1 MNNIDDLAGLVDRL
15 PRFELITSP
24 TPLEEYPRLADRL
37 GLKRFFVKR
46 DDLTGLAFGGNKV
59 R

>member
-1 MNNIDDLAGLVDRL
+1 MKTIDDLVGSVDRL

-24 TPLEEYPRLADRL
+24 TPLEEYPRLADHL
-37 GLKRFFVKR
+37 GLKRFFR
-46 DDLTGLAFGGNKV
+46 QA